1 MLCPFA
7 LMLLTVAPYNLDPNV
22 AEECRPR
29 DGLPN
34 VIGKLRA
41 GEAVKIAYFG
51 GSITAANGWRPKTL
65 AWLQEQYPN
74 AKVEQINAAISG
86 TGSDYGACRV
96 QTDVL
101 AHDPDLVFLECR
113 VNGGGGFERE
123 SVEGVVRQIWRAD
136 PTIDICFVYT
146 ISEGMLKG
154 LQEGHPPGFGKIMET
169 IANHYG
175 IPTID
180 FGVEVARQVTAGE
193 LVFRA
198 PEDIPG
204 KVVFAK
210 DGVHP
215 GDAGHNL
222 YRDVVARS
230 MLAMSEVGQ
239 PGPHTMAERLVEHP
253 WEVCAMVPSEQVPK
267 SAGWQ
272 QVDTETDAVYREVY
286 GRTHAMLRGAYKCAA
301 AGETVTIKWQG
312 TTVGL
317 ADIPY
322 GEPVTI
328 EAVVD
333 GGAPIPLERVQREG
347 PKHARFCYLPAQPY
361 GEHTVVFTVKHLPAG
376 QEYYLGQ
383 VLVVGEV
390 R

>member
-7 LMLLTVAPYNLDPNV
+7 LMLLAAAPYPYDPNI
-22 AEECRPR
+22 AEECRVR
-29 DGLPN
+29 DGVPN
-34 VIGKLRA
+34 VMHKLES
-41 GEAVKIAYFG
+41 GQNVKIAYFG
-51 GSITAANGWRPKTL
+51 GSITAANGWRPKSL
-65 AWLQEQYPN
+65 SWFQEQFPK
-74 AKVEQINAAISG
+74 ATVEQLHAAISG

-101 AHDPDLVFLECR
+101 VHQPDLVFLECR

-123 SVEGVVRQIWRAD
+123 SVEGIVRQIWTQD
-136 PTIDICFVYT
+136 PTIDIAFVYT
-146 ISEGMLKG
+146 ISEGMLQG
-154 LQEGHPPGFGKIMET
+154 LQSGHPPAFGKVMEI

-193 LVFRA
+193 LIFRA
-198 PEDIPG
+198 PEDVPG

-215 GDAGHNL
+215 GEAGHNL
-222 YRDVVARS
+222 YRDVLARS
-230 MLAMSEVGQ
+230 LTAMRGAGQ
-239 PGPHTMAERLVEHP
+239 PGAHALPERLVEHP
-253 WEVCAMVPSEQVPK
+253 WEVCAMVPSDQVAK
-267 SAGWQ
+267 SDGWQ
-272 QVDTETDAVYREVY
+272 RVDTETDAVYREVY
-286 GRTHAMLRGAYKCAA
+286 GRTHAMLRGAYKTSA
-301 AGETVTIKWQG
+301 AGSSVTITWRG

-322 GEPVTI
+322 GEPVVI

-333 GGAPIPLERVQREG
+333 GGKPIELSRVQREG
-347 PKHARFCYLPAQPY
+347 PKHARFVYLPAQPY
-361 GEHTVVFTVKHLPAG
+361 GDHTVVFTVKSLPAG